1 MLERLPHITLQQ
13 LRDVISKYLVP
24 IFDSATSIGAAS
36 VNSGKATELEEGYKK
51 LGYEVERRE
60 LPTFDGEDSE
70 DGSESGSESASES
83 GSDVSM

>member
-13 LRDVISKYLVP
+13 LRDVIERYLLP

-36 VNSGKATELEEGYKK
+36 VNSGKAGELEEGYKR
-51 LGYEVERRE
+51 LGFDVERKE
-60 LPTFDGEDSE
+60 LPTFDGEPES
-70 DGSESGSESASES
+70 GSESGSETGSES